1 MFLSISLRWLS
12 RSALAVDRRVLASVR
27 RLDSADLEED
37 VEEPGKKD
45 EKAVGAIMLW
55 STRYWRKSMRRAS
68 SQVRTVGGR

>member
-45 EKAVGAIMLW
+45 EKAVGAIML
-55 STRYWRKSMRRAS
+55 
-68 SQVRTVGGR
+68 